1 MNGIGNS
8 PRKAEPLRV
17 AAMAAALVVAAC
29 AGAGLGFLL
38 DLIGGDETPARP
50 ADSKAS
56 DGPIGLNA
64 P

>member
-17 AAMAAALVVAAC
+17 AVMAAALVVAAC

-38 DLIGGDETPARP
+38 DLMNGDEAPAGS
-50 ADSKAS
+50 ADSGAGN
-56 DGPIGLNA
+56 GPIGLNA